1 MRIFLTLLFTS
12 MVHAQASLIDYD
24 HPYHSTF
31 TTKGIV
37 VSQNYLS
44 SDIGVEI
51 LDQGGNAVDAA
62 VAVGFSLA
70 ATLPRAGNIGG
81 GGFMQIYIEKD
92 KTILSLDFRSTA
104 PALATGEFYQ
114 ELKSQDDDVTRKG
127 YKAIAVPGTIAGLYK
142 AHELYGS
149 LPMETLLQPT
159 IDLLTEGVPM
169 TQDLYHAINIG
180 KYISDDP
187 ESHKIYKKNLEP
199 NVPLFIEDLKQTFIK
214 LQKFGQDVFYRG
226 EIADLIEKEMLKN
239 DGLIRKS
246 DLENYKVNITQ
257 PIKTTY
263 RDKQIFAMGAPS
275 GGGVVI
281 LTALN
286 VLENFQLSGLA
297 PNSARTYHLLSEALK
312 YGHQNRSKLVGDP
325 GYFDVPYDMLL
336 SKKLAKEKAKKI
348 SLTSATNP
356 KTINKN
362 GDRINSTYEESK
374 DTTHYSVMDK
384 DGNGVSVTYTLG
396 YSFGSGVTIP
406 GTGMLTN
413 NQMNNFA
420 HSYGLIDSYFRSS
433 SPANKLEPSKRP
445 MSTMT
450 PVMVFNSEGSLEL
463 ITGSPGGSQI
473 PGVVFQVLVNYID
486 FDLDI
491 GEASMLPRIHQDSQ
505 STELNYEKHMSS
517 DTQRILESYG
527 HNLELS
533 DTMGSTQSIAISD
546 GVRFGYADLRRPN
559 ASVSIQK

>member
-1 MRIFLTLLFTS
+1 

-62 VAVGFSLA
+62 IAVGFSLA

-374 DTTHYSVMDK
+374 DTTHYSVVDK

-450 PVMVFNSEGSLEL
+450 PVMVFDSEGSLEL

-546 GVRFGYADLRRPN
+546 GVRYGYADLRRPN

>member
-1 MRIFLTLLFTS
+1 MRIFLTLLFAS

-24 HPYHSTF
+24 HPYHSTY
-31 TTKGIV
+31 TSKGIV

-81 GGFMQIYIEKD
+81 GGFMQIYIEKN

-199 NVPLFIEDLKQTFIK
+199 NVPLFNEDLKQTFIK

-312 YGHQNRSKLVGDP
+312 YGHHNRSKFVGDP
-325 GYFDVPYDMLL
+325 GYFNVPYDILL

-374 DTTHYSVMDK
+374 DTTHYSVVDK
-384 DGNGVSVTYTLG
+384 DSNGVSVTYTLG

-450 PVMVFNSEGSLEL
+450 PVMVFDSEGSLEL

-473 PGVVFQVLVNYID
+473 PGVVFQVLINYID

-505 STELNYEKHMSS
+505 STMLNYEKHMSS

-533 DTMGSTQSIAISD
+533 DTMGSTQSIAIID
-546 GVRFGYADLRRPN
+546 DVRFGYADLRRPN

>member
-1 MRIFLTLLFTS
+1 
-12 MVHAQASLIDYD
+12 
-24 HPYHSTF
+24 
-31 TTKGIV
+31 
-37 VSQNYLS
+37 
-44 SDIGVEI
+44 
-51 LDQGGNAVDAA
+51 
-62 VAVGFSLA
+62 
-70 ATLPRAGNIGG
+70 
-81 GGFMQIYIEKD
+81 MQIYIEKD

-374 DTTHYSVMDK
+374 DTTHYSVVDK

-450 PVMVFNSEGSLEL
+450 PVMVFDSEGSLEL

-546 GVRFGYADLRRPN
+546 GVRYGYADLRRPN

>member
-1 MRIFLTLLFTS
+1 

-450 PVMVFNSEGSLEL
+450 PVMVFDSEGSLEL

-505 STELNYEKHMSS
+505 STKLNYEKTMSS

-533 DTMGSTQSIAISD
+533 DTMGSTQSIAIID

-559 ASVSIQK
+559 ASVSVQK

>member
-70 ATLPRAGNIGG
+70 ATLPRAVNIGG

-92 KTILSLDFRSTA
+92 KTILSIDFRSTA

-286 VLENFQLSGLA
+286 VLENFQLNGLA

-336 SKKLAKEKAKKI
+336 SKKLAREKAKKI

-450 PVMVFNSEGSLEL
+450 PVMVFDSEGSLEL

-486 FDLDI
+486 FNLDI

>member
-325 GYFDVPYDMLL
+325 GYIDVPYDMLL

-450 PVMVFNSEGSLEL
+450 PVMVFDSEGSLEL

>member
-1 MRIFLTLLFTS
+1 MRIFLTLLFAS

-24 HPYHSTF
+24 HPYHSTY
-31 TTKGIV
+31 TSKGIV

-51 LDQGGNAVDAA
+51 LDQGGNAIDAA

-92 KTILSLDFRSTA
+92 KTILSIDFRSTA

-450 PVMVFNSEGSLEL
+450 PVMVFDREGRLEL

-505 STELNYEKHMSS
+505 STELNFEKHMSR

-533 DTMGSTQSIAISD
+533 DTMGSTQSIAIID

-559 ASVSIQK
+559 ARVSVQK

>member
-1 MRIFLTLLFTS
+1 MRIFLTLLFAS

-24 HPYHSTF
+24 HPYHSTY
-31 TTKGIV
+31 TSKGIV

-51 LDQGGNAVDAA
+51 LDQGGNAIDAA

-92 KTILSLDFRSTA
+92 KTILSIDFRSTA

-239 DGLIRKS
+239 NGLIRKS

-263 RDKQIFAMGAPS
+263 RDKQIFAIGAPS

-312 YGHQNRSKLVGDP
+312 YGHHNRSKFVGDP
-325 GYFDVPYDMLL
+325 GYFNVPYDILL

-374 DTTHYSVMDK
+374 DTTHYSVVDK

-450 PVMVFNSEGSLEL
+450 PVMVFDREGRLEL

-505 STELNYEKHMSS
+505 STELNFEKHMSR

-533 DTMGSTQSIAISD
+533 DTMGSTQSIAIID

-559 ASVSIQK
+559 ARVSVQK

>member
-1 MRIFLTLLFTS
+1 MI
-12 MVHAQASLIDYD
+12 HAQASLIDYD
-24 HPYHSTF
+24 HPYHSTY
-31 TTKGIV
+31 TNKGIV

-62 VAVGFSLA
+62 IAVGFSLA

-92 KTILSLDFRSTA
+92 KTILSIDFRSTA
-104 PALATGEFYQ
+104 PALATREFYQ

-149 LPMETLLQPT
+149 LPMEALLQPT

-199 NVPLFIEDLKQTFIK
+199 NSPLFIEDLKQTLIK

-297 PNSARTYHLLSEALK
+297 PNSARTYHLLSETLK

-356 KTINKN
+356 KTINKY
-362 GDRINSTYEESK
+362 GDRINLSYEESK
-374 DTTHYSVMDK
+374 DTTHYSVVDK

-450 PVMVFNSEGSLEL
+450 PVMVFDSKGKLEL

-505 STELNYEKHMSS
+505 STKLYYEKHMSS

-533 DTMGSTQSIAISD
+533 DTMGSTQSISIID
-546 GVRFGYADLRRPN
+546 DVRFGYADLRRPN
-559 ASVSIQK
+559 ASVSVQK

>member
-1 MRIFLTLLFTS
+1 MRIFLTLLFAS

-24 HPYHSTF
+24 HPYHSTY
-31 TTKGIV
+31 TSKGIV

-51 LDQGGNAVDAA
+51 LDQGGNAIDAA

-92 KTILSLDFRSTA
+92 KTILSIDFRSTA

-325 GYFDVPYDMLL
+325 GYSDVPYDMLL

-420 HSYGLIDSYFRSS
+420 HSYGLINSYFRSS

-450 PVMVFNSEGSLEL
+450 PVMVFDSEGSLEL

>member
-1 MRIFLTLLFTS
+1 

-180 KYISDDP
+180 KYIGDDP
-187 ESHKIYKKNLEP
+187 ESYEIYKKNLGP
-199 NVPLFIEDLKQTFIK
+199 NSALFIEDLKQTFIK

-450 PVMVFNSEGSLEL
+450 PVMVFDSEGSLEL

>member
-92 KTILSLDFRSTA
+92 KTILSIDFRSTA

-450 PVMVFNSEGSLEL
+450 PVMVFDSEGSLEL

>member
-92 KTILSLDFRSTA
+92 KTILSIDFRSTA

-286 VLENFQLSGLA
+286 VLENFQLNGLA

-336 SKKLAKEKAKKI
+336 SKKLAREKAKKI

-450 PVMVFNSEGSLEL
+450 PVMVFDSEGSLEL

-486 FDLDI
+486 FNLDI

>member
-374 DTTHYSVMDK
+374 DTTHYSVVDK

-450 PVMVFNSEGSLEL
+450 PVMVFDREGRLEL

-505 STELNYEKHMSS
+505 STELNFEKHMSR

-533 DTMGSTQSIAISD
+533 DTMGSTQSIAIID

-559 ASVSIQK
+559 ARVSVQK

>member
-1 MRIFLTLLFTS
+1 

-374 DTTHYSVMDK
+374 DTTHYSVVDK

-450 PVMVFNSEGSLEL
+450 PVMVFDREGRLEL

-505 STELNYEKHMSS
+505 STELNFEKHMSR

-533 DTMGSTQSIAISD
+533 DTMGSTQSIAIID

-559 ASVSIQK
+559 ARVSVQK

>member
-450 PVMVFNSEGSLEL
+450 PVMVFDREGRLEL

>member
-92 KTILSLDFRSTA
+92 KTILSIDFRSTA

-286 VLENFQLSGLA
+286 VLENFQLNGLA

-336 SKKLAKEKAKKI
+336 SKKLAREKAKKI

-450 PVMVFNSEGSLEL
+450 PVMVFDSEGSLEL

-486 FDLDI
+486 FNLDI

-546 GVRFGYADLRRPN
+546 GVRYGYADLRRPN

>member
-1 MRIFLTLLFTS
+1 MRIFLTLLFAS
-12 MVHAQASLIDYD
+12 MIHAQASLIDYD
-24 HPYHSTF
+24 HPYHSTY
-31 TTKGIV
+31 TNKGIV

-62 VAVGFSLA
+62 IAVGFSLA

-104 PALATGEFYQ
+104 PALATREFYQ

-187 ESHKIYKKNLEP
+187 ESHEIYKKNLEP
-199 NVPLFIEDLKQTFIK
+199 NSPLFIEDLKQTFIK

-297 PNSARTYHLLSEALK
+297 PNSARTYHLLSETLK

-356 KTINKN
+356 KNINKF
-362 GDRINSTYEESK
+362 GDRINSSYEESK
-374 DTTHYSVMDK
+374 DTTHYSVVDK

-420 HSYGLIDSYFRSS
+420 HNYGLIDSYFRSS

-450 PVMVFNSEGSLEL
+450 PVMVFDSKGKLEL

-505 STELNYEKHMSS
+505 STKLNYEKHMSS

-533 DTMGSTQSIAISD
+533 DTMGSTQSIAIID

-559 ASVSIQK
+559 ASVSVQK

>member
-450 PVMVFNSEGSLEL
+450 PVMVFDREGRLEL

-505 STELNYEKHMSS
+505 STELNFEKHMSR

-533 DTMGSTQSIAISD
+533 DTMGSTQSIAIID

-559 ASVSIQK
+559 ARVSVQK

>member
-1 MRIFLTLLFTS
+1 

>member
-1 MRIFLTLLFTS
+1 

-325 GYFDVPYDMLL
+325 GYCDVPYDMLL

-450 PVMVFNSEGSLEL
+450 PVMVFDSEGSLEL

>member
-450 PVMVFNSEGSLEL
+450 PVMVFDSEGSLEL

-527 HNLELS
+527 HNLELL

>member
-24 HPYHSTF
+24 HPYHSIF

-374 DTTHYSVMDK
+374 DTTHYSVVDK

-450 PVMVFNSEGSLEL
+450 PVMVFDSEGSLEL